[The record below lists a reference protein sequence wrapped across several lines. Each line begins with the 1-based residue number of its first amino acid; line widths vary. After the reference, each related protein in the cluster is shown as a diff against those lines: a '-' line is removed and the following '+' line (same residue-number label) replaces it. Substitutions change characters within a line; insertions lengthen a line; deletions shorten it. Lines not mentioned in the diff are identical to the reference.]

1 MQALTPFRM
10 GLAAP
15 LDGVR
20 FMRANP
26 RLMKYFAVPVAINT
40 LVYSVGAWFFYRNLS
55 SLLHWIFADP
65 ETWYM
70 KLAFYSLGF
79 VIAAVFSLVLIFT
92 FTAVGMILAGPFME
106 VVSEKVDEIR
116 LGRKT
121 APQGTSILSDVVR
134 SLGTQVKKIVLFLL
148 IQGGCLL
155 FHFIPLIGNL
165 VATAMQT
172 IVAFFFLAWEFW
184 DFPMDVRRM
193 DFARKKDL
201 MLRYKS
207 TALGFGAVCF
217 VYMLIPVFN
226 FIMMPA
232 SVAGATIL
240 VSKLLGEE
248 ALPPSVEIP
257 DVPEVTLPTA

>member
-1 MQALTPFRM
+1 MEALTPFRM

-26 RLMKYFAVPVAINT
+26 KLMKYFAVPVAINT
-40 LVYSVGAWFFYRNLS
+40 LVYSLGAWFFYSNLS
-55 SLLHWIFADP
+55 ALLHWIFQDP

-70 KLAFYSLGF
+70 KLAFYALGF

-121 APQGTSILSDVVR
+121 APQGTSLVADVVR

-155 FHFIPLIGNL
+155 FHFLPVIGNIF
-165 VATAMQT
+165 ATVMQT
-172 IVAFFFLAWEFW
+172 VVAFFFLAWEFW

-201 MLRYKS
+201 ILRYKA

-248 ALPPSVEIP
+248 PLPPTGE
-257 DVPEVTLPTA
+257 VPEVPDLAIPTV